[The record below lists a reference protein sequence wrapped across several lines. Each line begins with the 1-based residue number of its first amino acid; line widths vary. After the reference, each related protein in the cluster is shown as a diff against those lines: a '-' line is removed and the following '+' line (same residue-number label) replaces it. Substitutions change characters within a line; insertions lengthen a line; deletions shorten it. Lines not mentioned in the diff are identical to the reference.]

1 MDGNS
6 TPSRNFLTLLKKL
19 TEQFSLI
26 KWQKYIFF
34 NLAKLQIWYLRCICC
49 NTFLNLFYCQA
60 TSVILQMNVATTYQL
75 KKMVIV
81 RNFKNLMFK
90 AMCNSHQHL
99 YSRKTK
105 GHIQGLLQSNKGR
118 RYKKHFKVV
127 FQSLRFSMHN
137 LVLMNLWFWY

>member
-19 TEQFSLI
+19 TKQFSLI
-26 KWQKYIFF
+26 KWQKYVFF

-49 NTFLNLFYCQA
+49 NTFLNLFYWQA
-60 TSVILQMNVATTYQL
+60 YISDTSNECSNNLSTEEDGDYTKFQKLDVQSNKQLTPTSVL
-75 KKMVIV
+75 KENK
-81 RNFKNLMFK
+81 R
-90 AMCNSHQHL
+90 A
-99 YSRKTK
+99 YS
-105 GHIQGLLQSNKGR
+105 GILQSNKGR

-137 LVLMNLWFWY
+137 LVLMDLWFWY